1 MGWLAIKVSRYL
13 SILCLWQ
20 NSETALHV
28 ACRLGDV
35 ETARLLLKH
44 AANVDA
50 LTRDDY
56 SPLQVAVMY
65 DHADLVSVLLNH
77 AASLHLTSQ
86 VGLLPRC
93 CTHTHPFN
101 GPFYYYYYYY

>member
-1 MGWLAIKVSRYL
+1 MGWLAITV

-20 NSETALHV
+20 ESETALHV
-28 ACRLGDV
+28 ACRLGDA
-35 ETARLLLKH
+35 ETARLLLMH

-50 LTRDDY
+50 LTREDY
-56 SPLQVAVMY
+56 SPLHVAVMH
-65 DHADLVSVLLNH
+65 DHADLVSVLLNY

-93 CTHTHPFN
+93 CTHTHLFN
-101 GPFYYYYYYY
+101 GRPFYYYYYYY